1 MNKNLLHTKMSKRDK
16 VSQIPLVVYPK
27 KDGSN
32 INTILQCQCDHRL
45 EYIVQA
51 TSRIYRTTHFTA
63 N

>member
-1 MNKNLLHTKMSKRDK
+1 MNKNVKKRHKKK